1 MNPNYQGSQ
10 LRLNGKIDLDREKV
24 SWAKLENLNPNDLS
38 GQGRNF
44 KPQDLID
51 EFEDEEDK

>member
-1 MNPNYQGSQ
+1 M
-10 LRLNGKIDLDREKV
+10 NGKIDLDREKV

-51 EFEDEEDK
+51 EFEDEEDKYFYKSKIDSF